1 MKKLKYV
8 KLFENFYDEQSSLL
22 NENNNTLIIN
32 SLSKRIYDDLSN
44 QGYKVLLNTTRTST
58 GHQLGSRTHEFI
70 GTRGIPGSYDSAD
83 FYIQVLL
90 KSLEITF
97 HKKQYVSD
105 DNELRGVL
113 DVLKEKYTS
122 DEIQSGWD
130 GDKLIFATTS

>member
-1 MKKLKYV
+1 MKRLKYV
-8 KLFENFYDEQSSLL
+8 KSFENFYEEQSTLL

-32 SLSKRIYDDLSN
+32 SLSKKIYDDLLN

-58 GHQLGSRTHEFI
+58 GQQRLDTHNLI
-70 GTRGIPGSYDSAD
+70 GTKGYPGSYDSSD
-83 FYIQVLL
+83 FYIQVLF

-97 HKKQYVSD
+97 NKKQYVSD
-105 DNELRGVL
+105 DNELKGVL

-130 GDKLIFATTS
+130 GNKLIFVTTS